1 MDKEKTIQIKFT
13 VNEEQYKKLEILAK
27 MRELSVPQFCKLTSL
42 QVKTQPA
49 RPIVVNDEYVM
60 PEPDVLLMKEV
71 EERYNVENQ
80 FLKIDKEFNERLY
93 EYAVK
98 QQERS
103 ENSQ

>member
-42 QVKTQPA
+42 QVKMQSA

-60 PEPDVLLMKEV
+60 SEPDVLLMKEV

-98 QQERS
+98 QTEGK
-103 ENSQ
+103 